1 MNNVMLVGRLTG
13 DLEVMDCG
21 NDVKRTTITLAVP
34 RTYKNQDGI
43 YETDFLRCVLWN
55 GIAKKAHDYC
65 KKGDM
70 VCIRGRIQVRNYE
83 NDQKEKKFVT
93 EIIAESIAFVS
104 SVKAKE
110 QKNVG

>member
-1 MNNVMLVGRLTG
+1 
-13 DLEVMDCG
+13 
-21 NDVKRTTITLAVP
+21 
-34 RTYKNQDGI
+34 
-43 YETDFLRCVLWN
+43 
-55 GIAKKAHDYC
+55 
-65 KKGDM
+65 M

-110 QKNVG
+110 EKNVG